1 MAIIAFW
8 SQETKE
14 TGQTLSQV
22 ALTTHMAIEHNY
34 RILSISTTFKDTTM
48 ESCYW
53 NLEKE
58 NAFLKNL
65 TNTPQVG
72 LESGVEG
79 LVKVIK
85 SNKELLILIIVLFI
99 MDL

>member
-65 TNTPQVG
+65 A
-72 LESGVEG
+72 
-79 LVKVIK
+79 
-85 SNKELLILIIVLFI
+85 
-99 MDL
+99 